1 MEGSTGD
8 ERIAE
13 SQRAEVSED
22 QQMAIEEVYAL
33 AKQCRQEKDYMTEAY
48 WYEMLLMYRDIEK
61 EVLIATQ
68 YFCGEAYF
76 DAGNEKEALHWFEQ
90 AARQGHKKAKLKCGQ
105 MFAQS
110 KDEKD
115 QEKALYWLEQVAEEG
130 NPEIQHLCGDMN

>member
-48 WYEMLLMYRDIEK
+48 WYEMLLMYRNIDK
-61 EVLIATQ
+61 E
-68 YFCGEAYF
+68 
-76 DAGNEKEALHWFEQ
+76 
-90 AARQGHKKAKLKCGQ
+90 
-105 MFAQS
+105 
-110 KDEKD
+110 
-115 QEKALYWLEQVAEEG
+115 WLEFPSSSAAFL
-130 NPEIQHLCGDMN
+130 PR